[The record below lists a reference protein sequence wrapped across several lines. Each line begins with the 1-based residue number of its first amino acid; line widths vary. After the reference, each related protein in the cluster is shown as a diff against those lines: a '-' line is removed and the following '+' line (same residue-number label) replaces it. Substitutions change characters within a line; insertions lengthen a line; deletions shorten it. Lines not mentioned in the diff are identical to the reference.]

1 MTKELIVSYEDPS
14 KNEANPCSMQELLEV
29 LEPMRIERE
38 RRLAIKN
45 GEIPAGVSSSCS
57 IPLLSS

>member
-1 MTKELIVSYEDPS
+1 MISYEDPAM
-14 KNEANPCSMQELLEV
+14 NEANPCSMAELLEV

-45 GEIPAGVSSSCS
+45 GEIPAGVSSPFLPKRLC
-57 IPLLSS
+57 